1 MKFPLLKLNFNRALL
16 RRFVKKSYSCGHEE
30 LRYPPPFTDKFRLL
44 MKPLGTFN
52 GTINLLVM
60 QGISSYVELKPEN
73 ATRVRA
79 QPHNTSLIRDLWT
92 EMSQLAKYP
101 SCLFPTIKRKC
112 QRVELY
118 SRSQPLWNSQTLRWS
133 NFSLFVFLFQISISL
148 PLSLFPAPF
157 LLTLD
162 KYTFAL
168 LALVSVNAIEI
179 IVRREEED
187 TIILFKCKRKRW
199 RDNRI
204 V

>member
-1 MKFPLLKLNFNRALL
+1 MRPWGTK
-16 RRFVKKSYSCGHEE
+16 V
-30 LRYPPPFTDKFRLL
+30 PPSLHR
-44 MKPLGTFN
+44 
-52 GTINLLVM
+52 
-60 QGISSYVELKPEN
+60 QISSFNEASWNFQWYDKLARYARNLIVELKPEN

-187 TIILFKCKRKRW
+187 TIILFKCKRW